1 MVDMTRRMIS
11 TRVPMSGILLS
22 SSIENYYRL
31 IKPGFLS
38 LNSVKTQFIINS
50 SSRENSPEVRRR
62 TFPANHRNQSY
73 LSPSPL
79 ASPYGS
85 RSNSP
90 ARHGHMN
97 NQQSSSPGFL
107 RRVTTG
113 GNGPNQGDKWNIR

>member
-1 MVDMTRRMIS
+1 MYKFRRKLLFRVSFKNSYFEEKLIDLEFLESIS
-11 TRVPMSGILLS
+11 NDTI
-22 SSIENYYRL
+22 
-31 IKPGFLS
+31 F
-38 LNSVKTQFIINS
+38 

-97 NQQSSSPGFL
+97 NQQANSPGFL